1 MQVYCG
7 AYNISDWPYWFDV
20 FILSFVVFIAIGVIV
35 YSFYKDQQDAVEN
48 IKLQITNYVARLQAE
63 QSISNSLEK
72 ENLKLRKEIQT
83 LRQNKN
89 KEESKEIS
97 W

>member
-35 YSFYKDQQDAVEN
+35 YSFYKDQQDAVTNLE
-48 IKLQITNYVARLQAE
+48 LQITNYVTWLQRE
-63 QSISNSLEK
+63 QNISSSLEK

>member
-1 MQVYCG
+1 MQVYYG
-7 AYNISDWPYWFDV
+7 AYTILDWPYWFDV
-20 FILSFVVFIAIGVIV
+20 FILSFVVFVIIGVAV
-35 YSFYKDQQDAVEN
+35 YSLYKDQEDANLNLE
-48 IKLQITNYVARLQAE
+48 LQINNYVTRLQTE
-63 QSISNSLEK
+63 QNISNSLEK

>member
-20 FILSFVVFIAIGVIV
+20 FILSFIVFIAIGVIV
-35 YSFYKDQQDAVEN
+35 YSFYKDQQDAVKN
-48 IKLQITNYVARLQAE
+48 IELQINNYATWLQRE
-63 QSISNSLEK
+63 QNISSSLEK

>member
-35 YSFYKDQQDAVEN
+35 YSFYKYQQYAVEN
-48 IKLQITNYVARLQAE
+48 LELQITNYVARLQAE

-97 W
+97 

>member
-1 MQVYCG
+1 MQVYYG
-7 AYNISDWPYWFDV
+7 TYKILDWPYWFDV
-20 FILSFVVFIAIGVIV
+20 FIISFIVFVMIGITLYSLYRYQKNDNLDLELQLSC
-35 YSFYKDQQDAVEN
+35 
-48 IKLQITNYVARLQAE
+48 YVTRLQTE

-83 LRQNKN
+83 LQQNKS
-89 KEESKEIS
+89 KEKSEEIS

>member
-20 FILSFVVFIAIGVIV
+20 FILSFIVFIAIGVIV
-35 YSFYKDQQDAVEN
+35 YSFYKDQQDAVQNLE
-48 IKLQITNYVARLQAE
+48 LQITNYVTRLQTE
-63 QSISNSLEK
+63 QNISDSLEK
-72 ENLKLRKEIQT
+72 ENFKLRKEIQT
-83 LRQNKN
+83 LRQNNN

>member
-1 MQVYCG
+1 MQIYYG
-7 AYNISDWPYWFDV
+7 AYTILDWPYWFDV
-20 FILSFVVFIAIGVIV
+20 FILSFVVFVIIGVAV
-35 YSFYKDQQDAVEN
+35 YSLYKDQKDANLNLE
-48 IKLQITNYVARLQAE
+48 LQINNYVTRLQTE
-63 QSISNSLEK
+63 QNISNSLEK

>member
-1 MQVYCG
+1 MQVY
-7 AYNISDWPYWFDV
+7 YETYKILDWPYWFDV
-20 FILSFVVFIAIGVIV
+20 FIISFIVFVMIGITLYSLYRYQKNDNLDLELQLSC
-35 YSFYKDQQDAVEN
+35 
-48 IKLQITNYVARLQAE
+48 YVTRLQTE

-83 LRQNKN
+83 LQQNQNKE
-89 KEESKEIS
+89 KSKEIS

>member
-35 YSFYKDQQDAVEN
+35 YSFYKDQQDAVQQLE
-48 IKLQITNYVARLQAE
+48 LQITNYVTWLQRE
-63 QSISNSLEK
+63 QNISGSLEK

-83 LRQNKN
+83 LRQNKD
-89 KEESKEIS
+89 KEKSKEIS

>member
-20 FILSFVVFIAIGVIV
+20 FILSFIVFIAIGVIV
-35 YSFYKDQQDAVEN
+35 YSFYKDQQDAVQNLE
-48 IKLQITNYVARLQAE
+48 LQITNYVTRLQTE
-63 QSISNSLEK
+63 QNISDSLEK
-72 ENLKLRKEIQT
+72 ENFKLRKEIQT
-83 LRQNKN
+83 LRQNNN
-89 KEESKEIS
+89 KEKSKEIS

>member
-35 YSFYKDQQDAVEN
+35 YSFYKDQKDAVKN
-48 IKLQITNYVARLQAE
+48 IELQINNYATWLQRE
-63 QSISNSLEK
+63 QNISSSLEK

>member
-1 MQVYCG
+1 MQVHCG
-7 AYNISDWPYWFDV
+7 AYEISDWPYWFDV
-20 FILSFVVFIAIGVIV
+20 FILSFVVFVAIGVIV
-35 YSFYKDQQDAVEN
+35 YSFYKDQKDAVEN
-48 IKLQITNYVARLQAE
+48 LELQMNNYVTRLQTE
-63 QSISNSLEK
+63 QNISNSLEK

-89 KEESKEIS
+89 KEENKEIS

>member
-1 MQVYCG
+1 MQVY
-7 AYNISDWPYWFDV
+7 YETYKILDWPYWFDV
-20 FILSFVVFIAIGVIV
+20 FILSFIIFVMIVLAV
-35 YSFYKDQQDAVEN
+35 YSLYKYQKYDNEN
-48 IKLQITNYVARLQAE
+48 LELQLSCYVTRLQTE

-83 LRQNKN
+83 LRQNKS
-89 KEESKEIS
+89 EEKNKEIS

>member
-1 MQVYCG
+1 MQIYCG
-7 AYNISDWPYWFDV
+7 AYNISDWPCWFDV

-35 YSFYKDQQDAVEN
+35 YSFYKDQKDAVEN
-48 IKLQITNYVARLQAE
+48 LELQITNYVTWLQRE
-63 QSISNSLEK
+63 QNISSSLEK

>member
-1 MQVYCG
+1 MQVYYG
-7 AYNISDWPYWFDV
+7 AYTILDWPYWFDV
-20 FILSFVVFIAIGVIV
+20 FILSFVVFVAIGVIV
-35 YSFYKDQQDAVEN
+35 YSFYKDQKDAVEN
-48 IKLQITNYVARLQAE
+48 LELQMNNYVTRLQTE
-63 QSISNSLEK
+63 QNISNSLEK

>member
-20 FILSFVVFIAIGVIV
+20 FILSFIVFIAIGVIV
-35 YSFYKDQQDAVEN
+35 YSFYKDQQDAVQNLE
-48 IKLQITNYVARLQAE
+48 LQITNYVTWLQRE
-63 QSISNSLEK
+63 QNISDSLEK
-72 ENLKLRKEIQT
+72 ENFKLRKEIQT

-89 KEESKEIS
+89 KEENKEIS

>member
-48 IKLQITNYVARLQAE
+48 LELQITNYVTWLQEE
-63 QSISNSLEK
+63 QNISSSLEK

-83 LRQNKN
+83 LHQNQNKE
-89 KEESKEIS
+89 KSKEIS

>member
-7 AYNISDWPYWFDV
+7 AYRISDWPYWFDV
-20 FILSFVVFIAIGVIV
+20 FILSFVIFVAIGVIV
-35 YSFYKDQQDAVEN
+35 YSFYKDQKDAVEN
-48 IKLQITNYVARLQAE
+48 LELQITNYVTWLQRE
-63 QSISNSLEK
+63 QNISNSLEK

-83 LRQNKN
+83 LQQNQNKE
-89 KEESKEIS
+89 KSKEIS

>member
-35 YSFYKDQQDAVEN
+35 YSFYKDQQDAVKNLE
-48 IKLQITNYVARLQAE
+48 LQINNYVTWLQRE
-63 QSISNSLEK
+63 QNISSSLEK

>member
-35 YSFYKDQQDAVEN
+35 YSFYKDQQDAVKN
-48 IKLQITNYVARLQAE
+48 IELQINNYATWLLRE
-63 QSISNSLEK
+63 QNISSSLEK

>member
-7 AYNISDWPYWFDV
+7 AYNISEWPYWFDV

-35 YSFYKDQQDAVEN
+35 YSFYKDQQDSVKNLE
-48 IKLQITNYVARLQAE
+48 LQITNYVTWLQRE
-63 QSISNSLEK
+63 QNVSSSLEK
-72 ENLKLRKEIQT
+72 ENLKLRKEIQI

>member
-35 YSFYKDQQDAVEN
+35 YSFYKDQQDAVKNLE
-48 IKLQITNYVARLQAE
+48 LQITNYVTWLQRE
-63 QSISNSLEK
+63 QNISSSLEK

>member
-1 MQVYCG
+1 MERIIYQIGLIGSTFLFY
-7 AYNISDWPYWFDV
+7 
-20 FILSFVVFIAIGVIV
+20 LFVIFIAIGVIV
-35 YSFYKDQQDAVEN
+35 YSFYKDQQDAVKNLE
-48 IKLQITNYVARLQAE
+48 LQITNYVTWLQRE
-63 QSISNSLEK
+63 QNISSSLEK

>member
-7 AYNISDWPYWFDV
+7 AYRISDWPYWFDV
-20 FILSFVVFIAIGVIV
+20 FILSFVVFVAIGVIV
-35 YSFYKDQQDAVEN
+35 YSFYKDQKDAVEN
-48 IKLQITNYVARLQAE
+48 LELQITNYVTWLQRE
-63 QSISNSLEK
+63 QNISNSLEK

-83 LRQNKN
+83 LRQNKD
-89 KEESKEIS
+89 KEESEEIS

>member
-20 FILSFVVFIAIGVIV
+20 FILSFVVFIAIGVIA
-35 YSFYKDQQDAVEN
+35 YSFYKDQQDAVKNLE
-48 IKLQITNYVARLQAE
+48 LQITNYVTWLQRE
-63 QSISNSLEK
+63 QNISSSLEK

>member
-1 MQVYCG
+1 MQIYCG

-35 YSFYKDQQDAVEN
+35 YSFYKDQQDAVKNLE
-48 IKLQITNYVARLQAE
+48 LQITNYVTWLQRE
-63 QSISNSLEK
+63 QNISSSLEK

-83 LRQNKN
+83 LRQNKD

>member
-7 AYNISDWPYWFDV
+7 AYEISDWPYWFDV
-20 FILSFVVFIAIGVIV
+20 FILSFVVFVAIGVIV
-35 YSFYKDQQDAVEN
+35 YSFYKDQKDAVEN
-48 IKLQITNYVARLQAE
+48 LELQMNNYVTRLQTE
-63 QSISNSLEK
+63 QNISNSLEK

-89 KEESKEIS
+89 KEENKEIS

>member
-7 AYNISDWPYWFDV
+7 AYEISDWPYWFDV
-20 FILSFVVFIAIGVIV
+20 FILSFVVFVATGVIV
-35 YSFYKDQQDAVEN
+35 YSFYKDQKDAVEN
-48 IKLQITNYVARLQAE
+48 LELQMNNYVTRLQTE
-63 QSISNSLEK
+63 QNISNSLEK

-89 KEESKEIS
+89 KEENKEIS